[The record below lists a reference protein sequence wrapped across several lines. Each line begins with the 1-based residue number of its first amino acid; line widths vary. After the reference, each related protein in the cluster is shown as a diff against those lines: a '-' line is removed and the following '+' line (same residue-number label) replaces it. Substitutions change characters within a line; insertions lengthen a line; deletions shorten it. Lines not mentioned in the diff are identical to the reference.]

1 MTMKYKYILFLG
13 MGILL
18 FSCKGNK
25 KEASVGAETDPRV
38 DVNMVRT
45 KQDTLTL
52 HALATA
58 YLDLLKQK
66 DFDQALQMLFEQSGD
81 SVVPLSETGRKEQAV
96 LYKNFPVVDYK
107 IESLSLYSET
117 DTELRYTVTLFE
129 KAENDDRPNS
139 MKFLLTPRRVKG
151 EWKLMVQRRAVN
163 R

>member
-1 MTMKYKYILFLG
+1 MIMKYKYILFLG

-18 FSCKGNK
+18 FSCNGSK
-25 KEASVGAETDPRV
+25 KEPSVRVVTDPRV

-52 HALATA
+52 HALAVT

-66 DFDQALQMLFEQSGD
+66 NFDQALQMLFEQSGD
-81 SVVPLSETGRKEQAV
+81 SLVSLSETGRKEQAV
-96 LYKNFPVVDYK
+96 LYKNFSVVDYK
-107 IESLSLYSET
+107 IDGLSLYSES

-129 KAENDDRPNS
+129 KDKNDDRPNT
-139 MKFLLTPRRVKG
+139 MKFLLTPRRVDG
-151 EWKLMVQRRAVN
+151 EWKLMVQRRAMN